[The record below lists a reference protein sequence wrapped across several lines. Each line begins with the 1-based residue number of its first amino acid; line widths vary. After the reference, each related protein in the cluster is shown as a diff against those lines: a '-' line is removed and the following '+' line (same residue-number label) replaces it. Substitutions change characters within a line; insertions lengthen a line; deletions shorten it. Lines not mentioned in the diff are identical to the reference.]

1 MILKQV
7 SVQSSVFNHTR
18 FIAEVEFMIPKISC
32 HLKRLIQLIY
42 IERFINRW
50 HISSTLIHI
59 FKFYLLLLLVCFLC
73 ACVHDFVC
81 TLVFVCLRVCVC
93 VCVCMLWACAVARM
107 WRWEGRFM
115 QPVLFSL
122 YIVSISQN
130 GVTRH
135 GQLVLYLLTL
145 SDWLP
150 LFIYYYP
157 HVCIGQFSKYFL
169 PCLAL
174 RYRIFCL

>member
-7 SVQSSVFNHTR
+7 SVQSSVFIHTR

-93 VCVCMLWACAVARM
+93 VCVYVVGMCCGTHVEMR
-107 WRWEGRFM
+107 
-115 QPVLFSL
+115 
-122 YIVSISQN
+122 
-130 GVTRH
+130 
-135 GQLVLYLLTL
+135 GQVYAASSFFPLHSFHKSKWSHQAWTA
-145 SDWLP
+145 SPLP
-150 LFIYYYP
+150 ADPI
-157 HVCIGQFSKYFL
+157 
-169 PCLAL
+169 
-174 RYRIFCL
+174 